1 MEKREGLADFSLL
14 GGPLYRLGCRLG
26 LVRDRTNTIA
36 LGLVLGAFPWIVLVA
51 LALVEGL
58 GHVLFSIEAIGAHV
72 RLLVA
77 IPLLFVCEAFIDPR
91 FTAFVHGIVRSQV
104 VPATACPGLES
115 EIARIARWKDAWLP
129 EAFFLVA
136 AVLLALTMRNENFFD
151 YLSGLAGGS
160 NPRAVGWTSQWYWMV
175 CIPLFRFLFMRWLW
189 RLTLWCFFLWRVS
202 RLELRLVPTH
212 PDRAGGLGF
221 LELVHTEFTPL
232 ILAISAA
239 QSASLAQDIASGRMT
254 FDAVYPSVA
263 LHSDRGRRA
272 VSRSAAHPLPQAV
285 GVQGQGP
292 ERLQRVRGAIRERVR
307 QEMAGRRPCP
317 GRAPVGHSGH
327 PVPGRPEQQRQHRAR
342 YAPCPRKPE
351 HVDVPGRRRAAAAAA
366 TRAVQVSHRGPAR
379 EILREAVRPVSAANL
394 HFARENRSGPGRWK
408 AMPMKRAEVR
418 WRPTNLSGHKQR
430 KNKNEAG

>member
-26 LVRDRTNTIA
+26 LVHDRTNTIA

-104 VPATACPGLES
+104 VPATARPGLES

-189 RLTLWCFFLWRVS
+189 RLALWCFFLWRVS

-239 QSASLAQDIASGRMT
+239 QSASLAQDIASGTMT
-254 FDAVYPSVA
+254 FDAIYPSVA
-263 LHSDRGRRA
+263 FVLLADGVLFVGPLYIFSLRLWRCKVKGMSDYSAFAERYVNEFDRKWLGADPAPGEPLLGTADIQSLADLSNSISIVRDMRLVPVSPSMLMYLA
-272 VSRSAAHPLPQAV
+272 VAALVPLLPLVLFKYPIGDLLAKFF
-285 GVQGQGP
+285 
-292 ERLQRVRGAIRERVR
+292 ERL
-307 QEMAGRRPCP
+307 
-317 GRAPVGHSGH
+317 SG
-327 PVPGRPEQQRQHRAR
+327 
-342 YAPCPRKPE
+342 
-351 HVDVPGRRRAAAAAA
+351 
-366 TRAVQVSHRGPAR
+366 
-379 EILREAVRPVSAANL
+379 L
-394 HFARENRSGPGRWK
+394 
-408 AMPMKRAEVR
+408 
-418 WRPTNLSGHKQR
+418 
-430 KNKNEAG
+430 